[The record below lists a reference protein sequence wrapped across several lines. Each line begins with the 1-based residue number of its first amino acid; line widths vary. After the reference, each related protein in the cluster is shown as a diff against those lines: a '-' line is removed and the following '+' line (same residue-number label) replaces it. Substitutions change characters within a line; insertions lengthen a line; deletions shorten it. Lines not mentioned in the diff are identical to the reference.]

1 MSKDKKKLR
10 KTISYLNQKHL
21 KLVKQKHLRK
31 LNNA

>member
-1 MSKDKKKLR
+1 MSDDKKKLR

-21 KLVKQKHLRK
+21 KLVRQKHLKR